1 MKTASPSPS
10 SPTRLKWAAPLL
22 IAAFATFTAS
32 TAVAEK
38 SDAPQGLK
46 TFAER
51 FQSKSGA
58 EQPSFRRHVVPLM
71 SRSGCSGRECHGSF
85 SGQGGF
91 QLSLFGYDFEKD
103 HKAITQDDDGNEGE
117 IRTRVDDPENSLILT
132 KPTMQVKHR
141 GKERIK
147 KDSWEYNL
155 ILKWIQGGAKFDLE
169 ETGEF
174 DRLEVFPRE
183 IVFDKAGARKQLTVF
198 AHWKD
203 GTVENV
209 TQITRFR
216 TNDESVAE
224 VDEYGVVTSLTKG
237 DTHIV
242 AFYDNGVH
250 PIPVMLPVSDMVGAD
265 YPQIAT
271 RTKVDELI
279 GEKLKKAGIV
289 PSEVCTDL
297 EFLRRVSIDLTGTLP
312 TPNQVRAFQAD
323 TSANKRQTKIDELL
337 QSPGY
342 AAWWTTK
349 LCDIT
354 GNNDRNIN
362 DRNFRTQMGRQWY
375 DWIYKRVAENTPY
388 DELAAGIV
396 LGKSRDKG
404 ESYLD
409 YATEMSSYLRKNDP
423 HDFADRDS
431 MPWYWAR
438 RNVKKPEEMALAF
451 SHSFLGVRIQCA
463 QCHKHPFD
471 QWTQKDFTQFQAFF
485 DRVGYG
491 SDRNNREDTG
501 YRDLTEE
508 INKAVGFTKAKNNKK
523 DTYAEIKKRASRGEP
538 VPIQEVYISAPK
550 SDKKLTPAQL
560 AKAKKK
566 NPTVGGRVITPKL
579 LGGEEVMDSQYD
591 DPRAPLMEWLR
602 SPDNPYFA
610 RAFVNRVWE
619 NYFGRGIVEPADDMN
634 LANPPS
640 NKALLDYLGNTFA
653 AKGYDMRWLH
663 NEILNSD
670 AYQRSWKVN
679 DSNRLDEKNFSH
691 MVLRRLPAEVVNDAI
706 TQATGS
712 PAMAE
717 EMVTNMEMRSIGG
730 AAASGYGNKR
740 GGAGYALGIFGK
752 PVRET
757 TCDCERSNDPTLLQT
772 LYLRN
777 DQDVWSRLGGGKNG
791 WIGDLEKAEGKK
803 SSDSGANKKTQ
814 ARLKRLEQ
822 QEKALKN
829 RLPEKPDA
837 DASPQEQKRYK
848 TAMTAYR
855 KQAATIKT
863 ERKRLDEYT
872 GKSVE
877 AAAPAKAIADPD
889 KLIEEVFL
897 RTVSRPPSS
906 TELEVARQDLSKA
919 DSVSGGVRELL
930 WAMLNTKEFMIN
942 H

>member
-1 MKTASPSPS
+1 M
-10 SPTRLKWAAPLL
+10 
-22 IAAFATFTAS
+22 
-32 TAVAEK
+32 
-38 SDAPQGLK
+38 
-46 TFAER
+46 
-51 FQSKSGA
+51 
-58 EQPSFRRHVVPLM
+58 
-71 SRSGCSGRECHGSF
+71 
-85 SGQGGF
+85 
-91 QLSLFGYDFEKD
+91 
-103 HKAITQDDDGNEGE
+103 
-117 IRTRVDDPENSLILT
+117 
-132 KPTMQVKHR
+132 
-141 GKERIK
+141 
-147 KDSWEYNL
+147 
-155 ILKWIQGGAKFDLE
+155 
-169 ETGEF
+169 
-174 DRLEVFPRE
+174 
-183 IVFDKAGARKQLTVF
+183 
-198 AHWKD
+198 
-203 GTVENV
+203 

-224 VDEYGVVTSLTKG
+224 VDEHGAVTSLSKG

-250 PIPVMLPVSDMVGAD
+250 PIPVMLPVSDKIGSN

-271 RTKVDELI
+271 RTRVDKLI

-289 PSEVCTDL
+289 PSEVCSDL

-312 TPNQVRAFQAD
+312 SPNQVKAFQAD
-323 TSANKRQTKIDELL
+323 TSANKRQKKIEELL
-337 QSPGY
+337 ESPGY

-354 GNNDRNIN
+354 GNNSRNIN

-375 DWIYKRVAENTPY
+375 DWIYKRIDENAPY
-388 DELAAGIV
+388 DELVAGIV
-396 LGKSRDKG
+396 LGKSRSAG

-409 YATEMSSYLRKNDP
+409 YATEMSSYLKKNNP
-423 HDFADRDS
+423 HDFAERDS
-431 MPWYWAR
+431 MPWYWSR
-438 RNVKKPEEMALAF
+438 RNVKKPEEKALAF

-491 SDRNNREDTG
+491 SNKSQRGDTG
-501 YRDLTEE
+501 FRDLTTE
-508 INKAVGFTKAKNNKK
+508 INEAVGYTRKKNNRREV
-523 DTYAEIKKRASRGEP
+523 YAEIKKRASRGEP
-538 VPIQEVYISAPK
+538 VPIQEVYISAPA
-550 SDKKLTPAQL
+550 SNKKLTPAQL
-560 AKAKKK
+560 AKIRKR
-566 NPTVGGRVITPKL
+566 NPNAGGRVITPKL

-591 DPRAPLMEWLR
+591 DPRKPLMEWLR

-619 NYFGRGIVEPADDMN
+619 NYFGRGIVAPADDMN

-640 NKALLDYLGNTFA
+640 NRALLDYLGATFA
-653 AKGYDMRWLH
+653 AKGYDMKWLH

-691 MVLRRLPAEVVNDAI
+691 MVLRRIPAEVVNDAI

-717 EMVTNMEMRSIGG
+717 EMISNMEMRSIGG

-740 GGAGYALGIFGK
+740 GGAGYALSIFGK

-772 LYLRN
+772 LYVRN
-777 DQDVWSRLGGGKNG
+777 DQDVWTRLGGGKNG
-791 WIGDLEKAEGKK
+791 WIGELERAEGKK
-803 SSDSGANKKTQ
+803 RLDSGVSKKYA

-822 QEKALKN
+822 QEEALKK
-829 RLPEKPDA
+829 RYPRKVGA
-837 DASPQEQKRYK
+837 DASPAQVKRYRAAIKSYKAQK
-848 TAMTAYR
+848 TRLSA
-855 KQAATIKT
+855 
-863 ERKRLDEYT
+863 ERKKINAVI
-872 GKSVE
+872 GPPKKSKIKPV
-877 AAAPAKAIADPD
+877 ADPD
-889 KLIEEVFL
+889 ALIEEVFL

-906 TELEVARQDLSKA
+906 AELNIAREDMSKA